1 MARAERSRSAGR
13 GLAGLGLLGLGLAA
27 LLLLAAPA
35 RAKDEEKAAAKPD
48 PNAPKLQYA
57 RTYAEAMEE
66 AKARHCVI
74 FATFHRDH

>member
-1 MARAERSRSAGR
+1 MSRVSRHRSVLGGLR
-13 GLAGLGLLGLGLAA
+13 GLLLLGLAA
-27 LLLLAAPA
+27 SLLLLAAPA

>member
-1 MARAERSRSAGR
+1 MARVARRRSASTRLG
-13 GLAGLGLLGLGLAA
+13 GLGLLGLGLAA
-27 LLLLAAPA
+27 LLLVAAPA
-35 RAKDEEKAAAKPD
+35 GAKDEEKAAGKPD